1 MDCDATCLVTGA
13 SRLFDLIGL
22 LILVAI
28 ALYAM
33 RSSTAVVFN
42 RVFGTFTVRPIEAV
56 AVSEIPRGAYS
67 GSGIKER
74 ASMKTHHGA

>member
-13 SRLFDLIGL
+13 SQLFDLVGFFT
-22 LILVAI
+22 LVAI

-33 RSSTAVVFN
+33 RSPAAVVFN

-56 AVSEIPRGAYS
+56 AVSEMPRDSYS
-67 GSGIKER
+67 GSGSKER
-74 ASMKTHHGA
+74 ASMKTHRGA